1 MVRVNGME
9 FSTESIELSMDS
21 VFTITTKDNI
31 SVDEVPIV
39 DVEIIDGDV
48 THTINTADYDVT
60 FEKDGDLTIVTMA
73 YVDKMTRINN
83 QMSALQAE
91 IEAIKAVV
99 FPQVI
104 EGSGASMIEEEEE

>member
-21 VFTITTKDNI
+21 VFTITTKDKI

-48 THTINTADYDVT
+48 TYTISTADYDVT
-60 FEKDGDLTIVTMA
+60 FAKDGDLTIVTMA
-73 YVDKMTRINN
+73 YVDKMAKMTN
-83 QMSALQAE
+83 QIADLQAE
-91 IEAIKAVV
+91 IEAIKEVV
-99 FPQVI
+99 FPV
-104 EGSGASMIEEEEE
+104 AVTPPPMIEEEE